1 MPSLAHES
9 LVDLFRNHP
18 LLAPTL
24 VGEHGVDI
32 PSHDQV
38 CLESGDFP
46 DIQPTEYRADAV
58 MVLRRR
64 KEAQLAVIVEVQL
77 KHDPRKEW
85 SWPVYMTTLRARL
98 KCPVVLLVA
107 CPCPNATKRY
117 SKPIPLGHPGMT
129 LLPLM
134 VGPGSVPVM
143 SDVKEALDRPELA
156 TLSAIM
162 HSKTQNA
169 TVALATF
176 REMFFSIPAER
187 QTIYCDAVL
196 GGLPYEVAIVFW
208 RELMS
213 VATQKFK
220 SPIMQEFQAEI
231 LARGEVRGEA
241 VSIVKVLRSRGVE
254 VTKDAEHRILSC
266 DDIDQLDSWLSGAVT
281 VRHVEELF
289 D

>member
-1 MPSLAHES
+1 M
-9 LVDLFRNHP
+9 DLFRNHP
-18 LLAPTL
+18 LLASTL

-38 CLESGDFP
+38 SLESGDFP
-46 DIQPTEYRADAV
+46 DIRPTEYRADAV

-117 SKPIPLGHPGMT
+117 SAPIPLGHPGMT

-143 SDVKEALDRPELA
+143 SDVKEAIERPELA

-162 HSKTQNA
+162 HSKTA
-169 TVALATF
+169 DAAVSFDTF
-176 REMFFSIPAER
+176 RQMLAFLPVEQQPV
-187 QTIYCDAVL
+187 YCDAVL
-196 GGLPYEVAIVFW
+196 GGLTYEVAIAFW

-220 SPIMQEFQAEI
+220 SPIMQKFQAECI
-231 LARGEVRGEA
+231 AKGEA
-241 VSIVKVLRSRGVE
+241 ESIVKFLRGRGVE
-254 VTKDAEHRILSC
+254 VTEDAEHRILSC
-266 DDIDQLDSWLSGAVT
+266 DDTEQLDSWLTGAIT
-281 VRHVEELF
+281 VSHVDELF

>member
-1 MPSLAHES
+1 M
-9 LVDLFRNHP
+9 DLFRNHP
-18 LLAPTL
+18 LLAATL

-46 DIQPTEYRADAV
+46 DVKPTEYRADTV

-77 KHDPRKEW
+77 KHDDRKEW

-143 SDVKEALDRPELA
+143 SDVKEAIERPELA

-162 HSKTQNA
+162 HSQTANA
-169 TVALATF
+169 TVTFDTF
-176 REMFFSIPAER
+176 RQMLLSMPLE
-187 QTIYCDAVL
+187 QGTTYCDAAL
-196 GGLPYEVAIVFW
+196 GGLPYEVSMAFW

-213 VATQKFK
+213 VTTQKFK
-220 SPIMQEFQAEI
+220 SPMMQEFQAEC
-231 LARGEVRGEA
+231 LAKGEA
-241 VSIVKVLRSRGVE
+241 ESIVKVLRERGVE
-254 VTKDAEHRILSC
+254 VTKDAEHRILTC
-266 DDIDQLDSWLSGAVT
+266 DSIEQLDSWLSGALT

>member
-1 MPSLAHES
+1 M
-9 LVDLFRNHP
+9 DLFRNHP

-77 KHDPRKEW
+77 KHDKRKEW

-134 VGPGSVPVM
+134 VGPGSVPVI
-143 SDVKEALDRPELA
+143 SDVKEALERPELA

-162 HSKTQNA
+162 HSKTSDA
-169 TVALATF
+169 TVTFETF
-176 REMFFSIPAER
+176 RQMLVSIPVKQR
-187 QTIYCDAVL
+187 SVYCDAAL
-196 GGLPYEVAIVFW
+196 GGLPYEVAIAFW

-213 VATQKFK
+213 VATQQFK
-220 SPIMQEFQAEI
+220 SPMMREFQAEFVAKGKA
-231 LARGEVRGEA
+231 LGEA
-241 VSIVKVLRSRGVE
+241 ESIVKLLRLRGIE
-254 VTKDAEHRILSC
+254 VPEDTENLILSC
-266 DDIDQLDSWLSGAVT
+266 TYTEQLDAWLADAVT
-281 VRHVEELF
+281 ISHIDELF